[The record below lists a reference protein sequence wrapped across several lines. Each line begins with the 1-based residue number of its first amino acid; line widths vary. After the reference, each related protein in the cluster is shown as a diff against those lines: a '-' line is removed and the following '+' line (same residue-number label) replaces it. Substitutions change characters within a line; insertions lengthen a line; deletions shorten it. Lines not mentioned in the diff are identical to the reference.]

1 MIKIKMNIWLLT
13 EKINNLW
20 FWKKFY
26 ILDKS
31 ERRSGGI
38 EKDLVKTLNWE
49 TFYIVEDLEHHDW
62 KYEYAVVKEWD
73 EEKIV
78 N

>member
-38 EKDLVKTLNWE
+38 EKNLVKTLNWE
-49 TFYIVEDLEHHDW
+49 TFYIAEDLENHDW